1 MNEAPLAPPWLWI
14 LLTIGAAAAQT
25 ARNALQRD
33 LTGRLGTVGATHVR
47 FLFGMPF
54 GLLLLAL
61 VAMLAGAPMPATSPA
76 FFAWLLAG
84 ALAQILATMLMLGA
98 MQRRSFVVATAYI
111 KTEPVQVA
119 LFGSLFLGDFLGP
132 LAIAAIIVATV
143 GVLLMSLP
151 AGPVA
156 APGIAGPAGARG
168 DTAGAIAL
176 GLGSAALFAVSAVG
190 YRGAIL
196 ALPGDGFVLR
206 ATFTLAC
213 GLVFQALVLSAWL
226 LWRERAV
233 MLAILRAWR
242 PSMVAGLMGALASQ
256 LWFLAFAIEAA
267 ARVRTLA
274 LVEILFAQ
282 IVSARLFRQRP
293 GSRESLGLGLVV
305 LGVLVLL
312 AA

>member
-1 MNEAPLAPPWLWI
+1 MSDGPLAPPWLWI
-14 LLTIGAAAAQT
+14 LLTIAAAAAQT
-25 ARNALQRD
+25 ARNAMQRD

-54 GLLLLAL
+54 GLLSLAL
-61 VAMLAGAPMPATSPA
+61 VFAVMGGPMPAPTPGFA
-76 FFAWLLAG
+76 FWLVAG
-84 ALAQILATMLMLGA
+84 ALAQILATGLMLGA

-119 LFGSLFLGDFLGP
+119 LFGSLFLGDLLGP
-132 LAIAAIIVATV
+132 LAIGAIVAATA

-151 AGPVA
+151 G
-156 APGIAGPAGARG
+156 GAGARG

-176 GLGSAALFAVSAVG
+176 GLGAAALFAVSAVG

-196 ALPGDGFVLR
+196 ALSGEGFVLR

-213 GLVFQALVLSAWL
+213 GLVLQAALLSAWL
-226 LWRERAV
+226 LWRERSV
-233 MLAILRAWR
+233 MVAILRAWR
-242 PSMVAGLMGALASQ
+242 PSVVAGLMGALASQ
-256 LWFLAFAIEAA
+256 FWFLAFAIESA

-282 IVSARLFRQRP
+282 IVSAQIFRQRP
-293 GSRESLGLGLVV
+293 GSRETIGLALVV
-305 LGVLVLL
+305 VGVLVLL
-312 AA
+312 AAS